1 VTPIL
6 GVIADDLTG
15 GMEVAAMLVGKGA
28 RVAFVTDVS
37 ELDAIGDVEAV
48 VVARKIRTV
57 EPDVAVADAGGA
69 AQAFL
74 AMGVRQIFFKYCA
87 TFDSTDRGNI
97 GPVADRLAD
106 MTGAETTL
114 FCPSYP
120 EVGRTVYQGHLF
132 VSDQLVSD
140 SPKRFDP
147 LTPMTD
153 PRLVDVLQRQSRR
166 RVGLLDYAS
175 VRAGHAGI
183 GSRLADLHS
192 RGIQH
197 VIADAILADDLAALA
212 EATADWPLLTG
223 NSSIAE
229 YLPQAWERRRW
240 CRLLDKAAEPAPVSG
255 GGVVLSGSCAE
266 RTLQQLAEFEAS
278 HPVLW
283 IDLESVDD
291 VAKTVGDARSWAAE
305 RKSAGPFAIATSAS
319 TERVAAIQARLG
331 RREAAMLAET
341 ILGRLAVELRS
352 LGVRRFLVA
361 GGETSGVVVESLGIR
376 RLAVGSFRAPGIA
389 LAATPGADP
398 LALCLKS
405 GKLGAVDMLA
415 STLQLMA
422 GNATG
427 EKVIDGEHV

>member
-1 VTPIL
+1 MPIL
-6 GVIADDLTG
+6 GAVADDLTG

-28 RVAFVTDVS
+28 HVAFVTDVA

-57 EPDVAVADAGGA
+57 EPEIAVAEAEAA

-106 MTGAETTL
+106 MTGAEATL

-120 EVGRTVYQGHLF
+120 VVGRTVYQGHLF

-166 RVGLLDYAS
+166 RVGLLDHTS
-175 VRAGHAGI
+175 VRAGHEAI
-183 GSRLADLHS
+183 GSRLADLRS
-192 RGIQH
+192 RGVQH
-197 VIADAILADDLAALA
+197 VIADAITPDDLAALA
-212 EATADWPLLTG
+212 EAAADSPLLTG

-229 YLPQAWERRRW
+229 YLPQAWQRRGW
-240 CRLLDKAAEPAPVSG
+240 CRLLDTAVEPPPVSG
-255 GGVVLSGSCAE
+255 GGVALAGSCAE
-266 RTLQQLAEFEAS
+266 RTLQQLAELEAS

-283 IDLESVDD
+283 IDLETVDE
-291 VAKTVGDARSWAAE
+291 VARTVGEARAWAAE
-305 RKSAGPFAIATSAS
+305 RLSADPVAIATSAS
-319 TERVAAIQARLG
+319 TARVAAIQARLG
-331 RREAAMLAET
+331 RREAAVLAET

-352 LGVRRFLVA
+352 LGARRFLVA
-361 GGETSGVVVESLGIR
+361 GGETSGVVVESLAVR

-405 GKLGAVDMLA
+405 GKLGALDMLA
-415 STLQLMA
+415 PTLQLMA
-422 GNATG
+422 GHATY

>member
-1 VTPIL
+1 M
-6 GVIADDLTG
+6 GAIADDLTG
-15 GMEVAAMLVGKGA
+15 GVEVAAMLVGKGA

-37 ELDAIGDVEAV
+37 ELDAIDDVEAV
-48 VVARKIRTV
+48 IVARKIRTV
-57 EPDVAVADAGGA
+57 EPENAVAEAEA
-69 AQAFL
+69 AAHAFL

-106 MTGAETTL
+106 MTGVETTL

-147 LTPMTD
+147 LTPMID

-175 VRAGHAGI
+175 VRAGHEGI
-183 GSRLADLHS
+183 GRRLTELATL
-192 RGIQH
+192 GVQH
-197 VIADAILADDLAALA
+197 VIADAILPEDLTALA
-212 EATADWPLLTG
+212 EVAADWPLLTG

-240 CRLLDKAAEPAPVSG
+240 CRLLDNAAEPASVSG
-255 GGVVLSGSCAE
+255 PGVVLAGSCAE
-266 RTLQQLAEFEAS
+266 RTLQQLAEFEKR

-283 IDLESVDD
+283 IELERVDD
-291 VAKTVGDARSWAAE
+291 VATTVAEARSWAAD
-305 RKSAGPFAIATSAS
+305 RLCTGPVAIATSAS

-341 ILGRLAVELRS
+341 ILGRLAMELRS

-361 GGETSGVVVESLGIR
+361 GGETSGVVVESLGVR
-376 RLAVGSFRAPGIA
+376 RLVVGSFRAPGIA
-389 LAATPGADP
+389 LAATPDADP

-405 GKLGAVDMLA
+405 GKLGAVGMLA
-415 STLQLMA
+415 PTLESMA
-422 GNATG
+422 GNATC
-427 EKVIDGEHV
+427 EKVIDGAQV